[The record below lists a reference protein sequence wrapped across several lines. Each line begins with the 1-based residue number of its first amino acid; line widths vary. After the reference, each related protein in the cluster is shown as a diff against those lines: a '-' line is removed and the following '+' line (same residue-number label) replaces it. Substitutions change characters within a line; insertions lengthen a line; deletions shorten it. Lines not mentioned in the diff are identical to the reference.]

1 MPMKNKQEIR
11 KLSGLERA
19 AHSLEFS
26 PQQLKNFVSA
36 GYLPQPKQLD
46 FHAAARL
53 CDLPDGPSQIGFGGA
68 RGPGKSHAS
77 FAQLA
82 LDDCRRIPGLKALY
96 LRLSAKQAREQS
108 DDLRR
113 IVLRRVPH
121 RYIRSEGLV
130 TFPNESRIVIGH
142 FRTENDVDQYL
153 GLEYDVILV
162 EEATTLSDTKYRALR
177 DSNRTSKDFRPRIY
191 TTANPGGIGHVWYK
205 NRFVDPFRN
214 REEADTRFIPA
225 TIEDNS
231 VIDPDYQ
238 RKLEENTGWKLRAHR
253 YGEWEIAAG
262 QFLDSFRYD
271 QHVIEPFPTPP
282 EWHYF
287 LGMDYGYK
295 HPTVFL
301 LLAADGDDNLYV
313 LDEHVQSGWLPQQHA
328 AAVKAM
334 VERNGASHEALW
346 HVYSGPDIFA
356 QRSELT
362 IADHYNDEDLYFNKA
377 ETDRIQGANE
387 VRTRLGNVDM
397 GISPSLF
404 IFNRCR
410 RLIEC
415 LPNLQNDPKNPED
428 VLKVNVNEE
437 SLGGD
442 DTYDALRYAVT
453 THVSGRLAFA

>member
-1 MPMKNKQEIR
+1 MKNK
-11 KLSGLERA
+11 KLINRIARLERV
-19 AHSLEFS
+19 AHNLDC
-26 PQQLKNFVSA
+26 PRQQLRNFISA
-36 GYLPQPKQLD
+36 GYVPQPKQLE

-53 CDLPDGPSQIGFGGA
+53 CDRPDGPTQIGFGGA

-82 LDDCRRIPGLKALY
+82 LDDCRRVPQLKALY

-113 IVLRRVPH
+113 VVLKRVPH

-130 TFPNESRIVIGH
+130 IFPNGSRIVIGH
-142 FRTENDVDQYL
+142 LRNANDVDQYL
-153 GLEYDVILV
+153 GLEYDVILI

-205 NRFVDPFRN
+205 NRFVDPYRN
-214 REEADTRFIPA
+214 KQEADTRFIPA
-225 TIEDNS
+225 TIEDNI
-231 VIDPDYQ
+231 VIDPDYR

-253 YGEWEIAAG
+253 FGDWEIAAG
-262 QFLDSFRYD
+262 QFLDNFRYEE
-271 QHVIEPFPTPP
+271 HVIEPFPIPP
-282 EWHYF
+282 EWHCF
-287 LGMDYGYK
+287 MGMDYGYK

-301 LLAADGDDNLYV
+301 LLAVDGDDNIYV
-313 LDEHVQSGWLPQQHA
+313 IDEHVQNAWLPQQHA
-328 AAVKAM
+328 ETVKAM
-334 VERNGASHEALW
+334 VERNGAPREALW
-346 HVYSGPDIFA
+346 YVHAGPDVFA
-356 QRSELT
+356 QKSEFT
-362 IADHYNDEDLYFNKA
+362 IADHYIDLGITLHRA
-377 ETDRIQGANE
+377 DSDRIQGAHELRN
-387 VRTRLGNVDM
+387 RLGNADI
-397 GISPSLF
+397 GIPPSLF

-437 SLGGD
+437 GIGGD
-442 DTYDALRYAVT
+442 DTYDALRYAVA
-453 THVSGRLAFA
+453 SYQSSRLYFA

>member
-1 MPMKNKQEIR
+1 MKSKPKKHI
-11 KLSGLERA
+11 LDGLGKA
-19 AHSLEFS
+19 ARPLNFS
-26 PQQLKNFVSA
+26 PEQLENFVAA
-36 GYLPQPKQLD
+36 GYVPQRKQLE

-53 CDLPDGPSQIGFGGA
+53 CDRPDGPTQIGFGGA

-113 IVLRRVPH
+113 VVLKRVPH

-130 TFPNESRIVIGH
+130 TFPNGSRIVIGH
-142 FRTENDVDQYL
+142 FRNENDVDQYL
-153 GLEYDVILV
+153 GLEYDVILI

-205 NRFVDPFRN
+205 NRFVDPYRN
-214 REEADTRFIPA
+214 KQEADTRFIPA
-225 TIEDNS
+225 TIEDNI
-231 VIDPDYQ
+231 VIDPDYR

-253 YGEWEIAAG
+253 YGDWEIAAG
-262 QFLDSFRYD
+262 QFLDSFRYEE
-271 QHVIEPFPTPP
+271 HVIEPFPIPP
-282 EWHYF
+282 EWHCF
-287 LGMDYGYK
+287 MGMDYGYK

-301 LLAADGDDNLYV
+301 LLAEDGDDNIYV
-313 LDEHVQSGWLPQQHA
+313 IDEHVQSGWLPQQHA
-328 AAVKAM
+328 QAVKAM
-334 VERNGASHEALW
+334 VERNGVSEEALW

-356 QRSELT
+356 KRSELT
-362 IADHYNDEDLYFNKA
+362 ISDRYNEEDLYFNKA

-397 GISPSLF
+397 GIPPSLF

-453 THVSGRLAFA
+453 THVHGRLAFA

>member
-1 MPMKNKQEIR
+1 M
-11 KLSGLERA
+11 
-19 AHSLEFS
+19 
-26 PQQLKNFVSA
+26 
-36 GYLPQPKQLD
+36 
-46 FHAAARL
+46 
-53 CDLPDGPSQIGFGGA
+53 
-68 RGPGKSHAS
+68 
-77 FAQLA
+77 
-82 LDDCRRIPGLKALY
+82 
-96 LRLSAKQAREQS
+96 
-108 DDLRR
+108 
-113 IVLRRVPH
+113 RRVPH

-214 REEADTRFIPA
+214 REELDTRFIPA

-231 VIDPDYQ
+231 VIDPDYR
-238 RKLEENTGWKLRAHR
+238 RKLEENSGWKLRAHR
-253 YGEWEIAAG
+253 YGDWEIAAG
-262 QFLDSFRYD
+262 QFLDSFRYEE
-271 QHVIEPFPTPP
+271 HVIEPFPTPP

-301 LLAADGDDNLYV
+301 LLAADGDDNIYV
-313 LDEHVQSGWLPQQHA
+313 IDEHVQSGWLPQQHA

-397 GISPSLF
+397 GIATFPLHLQPLPPPHRMPAQLAERPQKPRRRAQSERKRRWSRRRRHLRRPPLRRHYARVRQIGIRMSRNPCPHQSNRTKVLSLSSPLF
-404 IFNRCR
+404 TLSPFDGRSAASG
-410 RLIEC
+410 
-415 LPNLQNDPKNPED
+415 LPCAPTSQSKPPRTVQFIVRGRKFRWSVATGGPFLGRKNED
-428 VLKVNVNEE
+428 NW
-437 SLGGD
+437 
-442 DTYDALRYAVT
+442 
-453 THVSGRLAFA
+453 

>member
-1 MPMKNKQEIR
+1 MK
-11 KLSGLERA
+11 
-19 AHSLEFS
+19 
-26 PQQLKNFVSA
+26 
-36 GYLPQPKQLD
+36 
-46 FHAAARL
+46 
-53 CDLPDGPSQIGFGGA
+53 
-68 RGPGKSHAS
+68 
-77 FAQLA
+77 
-82 LDDCRRIPGLKALY
+82 
-96 LRLSAKQAREQS
+96 
-108 DDLRR
+108 
-113 IVLRRVPH
+113 RVPH

-130 TFPNESRIVIGH
+130 TFPNDSRIVIGH

-214 REEADTRFIPA
+214 QQEADTRFIPA

-253 YGEWEIAAG
+253 YGDWEIAAG
-262 QFLDSFRYD
+262 QFLDNFRYED
-271 QHVIEPFPTPP
+271 HVIEPFPTPP
-282 EWHYF
+282 EWQYF

-313 LDEHVQSGWLPQQHA
+313 LDEHVQDAWLPQQHA

-334 VERNGASHEALW
+334 VERNAAPPEALW
-346 HVYSGPDIFA
+346 HIYSGPDIFA
-356 QRSELT
+356 QRSEFT
-362 IADHYNDEDLYFNKA
+362 IADHYNDEGLSFFKA
-377 ETDRIQGANE
+377 DTDRIQGANE
-387 VRTRLGNVDM
+387 VRTRLGNLDI
-397 GISPSLF
+397 GIPPSLF

-437 SLGGD
+437 GQGGD

-453 THVSGRLAFA
+453 TYRSSILIFA